1 MKKRMIHI
9 FWLMAFLLLLSGC
22 GRIGQKN
29 ASVSIIYGVTAVLSL
44 LLLLGYCIIVRKK
57 NIWFLVLFSS
67 VLVVNIGY
75 YALGVSKTLD
85 AALLANRVSYFG
97 SVFLPL
103 SMLMIIFEA
112 IHAKYNKWLTVVL
125 LGVGFAVFL
134 VAASPGYLTIYYK
147 EVVLETVNGVSVLK
161 KTYGSWHVLYLLYLI
176 GYFVAMVAAI
186 TYAAVRK
193 KLDNPSHA
201 AILAIAVFV
210 NLGVWL
216 IEQLVQIDFE
226 ILAVSYIISELF
238 LLCQHLIMTENER
251 LKTEAMRN
259 ASVHTNTVRQEA
271 STEETPDPLRGLTKD
286 DLQHFSSGLME
297 LTRTERLIFDNY
309 LSGKSTK
316 EIMAE
321 LNIKENTLKFHNKN
335 LYGKLGVSSRKQLVR
350 TAQILLSTG
359 PQHTAE

>member
-1 MKKRMIHI
+1 MKKRVIHI
-9 FWLMAFLLLLSGC
+9 LWLIAFLLLLSGC
-22 GRIGQKN
+22 SKIGQKN
-29 ASVSIIYGVTAVLSL
+29 ASVSMIYGVTAFLSL
-44 LLLLGYCIIVRKK
+44 LLLLGYCIIVQKK
-57 NIWFLVLFSS
+57 NIWFLVLFFS

-75 YALGVSKTLD
+75 YALGVSKTLE
-85 AALLANRVSYFG
+85 AALFANRISYLG

-103 SMLMIIFEA
+103 SMLMIILEA
-112 IHAKYNKWLTVVL
+112 IHAKYSKWLTIAL

-147 EVVLETVNGVSVLK
+147 EVVLETVNGVSLLK
-161 KTYGSWHVLYLLYLI
+161 KTYGSWHGLYLVYLI

-186 TYAAVRK
+186 TYAAARK
-193 KLDNPSHA
+193 KLENPSHA

-251 LKTEAMRN
+251 LKIEAMQTSAVCTDVPQRP
-259 ASVHTNTVRQEA
+259 EA
-271 STEETPDPLRGLTKD
+271 AIIENDPLCGLTED
-286 DLQHFSSGLME
+286 DLRRFSSGLNE
-297 LTRTERLIFDNY
+297 LTRTERLIYDSY

-350 TAQILLSTG
+350 TAQILQSSN